1 MKFGTDVRRLRIL
14 RELAELGSVA
24 AVADEINVTPSA
36 VSQQLKTLEREA
48 GVRLVEP
55 AGRGVRLTAAGRA
68 MAQAATEISV
78 AIERAEASWREF
90 MDMPS
95 GDVSLATFQTGG
107 EMFLPGVLSRVADEP
122 ALHLTCSILDLAVSA
137 DVAALVPH
145 HDIVVADSPVVTE
158 TWHERRLQVIPLMT
172 EPLDVAL
179 PVDHRLAGKS
189 SVSPRDLVGEDW
201 IGVPA
206 GFPYD
211 DVLARLVAAT
221 GEPVRIVQ
229 RIADNGTTE
238 ALVAAGHGIAIL
250 PRFTTRQHGYDLV
263 TKPLRGFVAQRE
275 ISAVVRPDRLERP
288 SVRLVIEALQAEAR
302 QVELSE
308 T

>member
-14 RELAELGSVA
+14 RELAELGSVG

-55 AGRGVRLTAAGRA
+55 DGRGVRLTAAGRA
-68 MAQAATEISV
+68 MAQAATDISI
-78 AIERAEASWREF
+78 AIERAEARWREF
-90 MDMPS
+90 MDLPA

-107 EMFLPGVLSRVADEP
+107 EMFLPGVLTRVADEP
-122 ALHLTCSILDLAVSA
+122 AVHLTCSILDLAVSA

-158 TWHERRLQVIPLMT
+158 EWHERNLQVIPLMT

-179 PVDHRLAGKS
+179 PVGHRLARKS
-189 SVSPRDLVGEDW
+189 TLSPADLVGEDW

-211 DVLARLVAAT
+211 DVLNRLVAVT
-221 GEPVRIVQ
+221 GEPVRIAQ

-238 ALVAAGHGIAIL
+238 ALVAAGHGVAIL
-250 PRFTTRQHGYDLV
+250 PRFTTRRHGYDLV
-263 TKPLRGFVAQRE
+263 TKPLEGIVAQRE

-288 SVRLVIEALQAEAR
+288 SVQFVIAALQAEAS
-302 QVELSE
+302 QVAAHPR
-308 T
+308 